1 MEEESNAAL
10 LLCYVALAFA
20 TLTGG
25 RRWPVDSGPSSSQ
38 RGLWGGSSDSGRQQ
52 LLSVDTK
59 AYAVVCA
66 CCPDTSRE
74 VSGLIFVWRS
84 AGWSWRLELERCK
97 RKILLGWLEL
107 ELELVAG
114 VV

>member
-1 MEEESNAAL
+1 MDIKLISCKYLTLLFSFSHSLGCLAAVRDPFVSCGDPSTPLMEEESNAAL

-59 AYAVVCA
+59 AYASVRLW
-66 CCPDTSRE
+66 SRCF
-74 VSGLIFVWRS
+74 S
-84 AGWSWRLELERCK
+84 
-97 RKILLGWLEL
+97 
-107 ELELVAG
+107 
-114 VV
+114 